1 LVITSA
7 CHAEGREFES
17 RLSRHFNCKI
27 QATARWLFYFWNQ
40 IKLIPRKRK
49 TLDPCQ
55 GCFLHKDR
63 CICASIPTLSL
74 KTKVTLVVHAKEL
87 KRTTNTG
94 RLALKA
100 LTNSEMRIRGAD
112 HTALDLSDLITP
124 AYRTFLFYPSDDATE
139 LNEEL
144 VNQSPLPIQLIV
156 PDGNWR
162 QASKVHYRHHELKDI
177 VRVKIS
183 SPNLAAT
190 HMRAETTEAGM
201 ATLEAIASALRIIE
215 GDDVGN
221 TLMEFY
227 QRKLD
232 GTLEGRGKKI

>member
-1 LVITSA
+1 VI
-7 CHAEGREFES
+7 
-17 RLSRHFNCKI
+17 
-27 QATARWLFYFWNQ
+27 
-40 IKLIPRKRK
+40 
-49 TLDPCQ
+49 
-55 GCFLHKDR
+55 
-63 CICASIPTLSL
+63 
-74 KTKVTLVVHAKEL
+74 HAKEL

-100 LTNSEMRIRGAD
+100 LKNSELRIRGEE

-124 AYRTFLFYPSDDATE
+124 AYRTLLFYPSDDAIE
-139 LNEEL
+139 LNAEL

-183 SPNLAAT
+183 SPNLAVT

-201 ATLEAIASALRIIE
+201 ATLEAIARALGIIE

-227 QRKLD
+227 QRKLY
-232 GTLEGRGKKI
+232 GTLEGRGKKS